1 MQPKDR
7 QRDRERERERE
18 RFDLGVAGGQVGRSA
33 DGRRQNRVDADRLA
47 VVDGVLD
54 RR

>member
-7 QRDRERERERE
+7 ERDRERETE
-18 RFDLGVAGGQVGRSA
+18 RFDLGVAGRQVGRSA
-33 DGRRQNRVDADRLA
+33 DGRRQNRADADGLA